1 MFWANT
7 SRILG
12 IPRERKLHGGL
23 GASRGGELRD
33 TKLQPFTPYKH
44 IRPEPFV
51 ATAPGINVSES
62 LAYDFSRGEIM
73 AIKNQFIPS
82 LPDVPKKYEQH
93 IDRDSSRQGIWQ
105 VNLPRSSETII

>member
-1 MFWANT
+1 MAYQ
-7 SRILG
+7 
-12 IPRERKLHGGL
+12 GGESYT
-23 GASRGGELRD
+23 GVWEQAGGGELRD

-62 LAYDFSRGEIM
+62 LAYDFSRGEIT

-93 IDRDSSRQGIWQ
+93 VDRDSFRQGVWQ
-105 VNLPRSSETII
+105 VNLPRPSETVILNRKM